1 MILLRWMPW
10 RFEMQIACEDCDKMS
25 TNTCTVGSHL
35 KMKAQIIA
43 NYEFVRVLS
52 LIDTNCLLLH
62 EWEWGWLIEEATIFW
77 WWKENV
83 ECLCDKMSN
92 AYVTK
97 CLFDSFPGAQEQKM
111 STWCQVPLSFWKYI
125 AGGLESPIEPPEK
138 VVLWIDLLSVCDHN
152 TFQPPSLIFQNGKW
166 TNIWISTRFL
176 MSGGS
181 PHACVREWFTSQ
193 KFDLVSGIG
202 NCSVKASCTLE
213 TLHGLARTTCE
224 EWFMVRQTS
233 VFRSLLARTEFL
245 ARIELRQTRNS
256 IILYFEDILHDDYVW
271 LQ

>member
-43 NYEFVRVLS
+43 NYEFVRVL
-52 LIDTNCLLLH
+52 LDTNCLLLH
-62 EWEWGWLIEEATIFW
+62 EWEWKWGWLIEEATIFW

-97 CLFDSFPGAQEQKM
+97 CLFDSFPGAHEQKM

-138 VVLWIDLLSVCDHN
+138 VVYELICCLFVIITHSNPHHWFSKMENGRIFGFRQGFWWVVVRLTHVFVNGLPHKSLTSCLEFKIVLSRQV
-152 TFQPPSLIFQNGKW
+152 
-166 TNIWISTRFL
+166 
-176 MSGGS
+176 
-181 PHACVREWFTSQ
+181 
-193 KFDLVSGIG
+193 
-202 NCSVKASCTLE
+202 
-213 TLHGLARTTCE
+213 ARLKPC
-224 EWFMVRQTS
+224 MV
-233 VFRSLLARTEFL
+233 
-245 ARIELRQTRNS
+245 
-256 IILYFEDILHDDYVW
+256 
-271 LQ
+271 

>member
-1 MILLRWMPW
+1 MPW

-43 NYEFVRVLS
+43 NYEFVRVL
-52 LIDTNCLLLH
+52 LDTNCLLLH
-62 EWEWGWLIEEATIFW
+62 EWEWEWGWLIEEATIFW

-83 ECLCDKMSN
+83 ECLCDKMSIWF
-92 AYVTK
+92 V
-97 CLFDSFPGAQEQKM
+97 SW
-111 STWCQVPLSFWKYI
+111 STRTEDEYLVSSPPFFLKIYCWWI
-125 AGGLESPIEPPEK
+125 RESNRTTREGC
-138 VVLWIDLLSVCDHN
+138 LWIDLLSVCDHN

-181 PHACVREWFTSQ
+181 PHACVREWFTPQ